1 MKLYFYL
8 EILGDWILYVD
19 IDLVIFMVW
28 LGEWLLFLGDYL
40 GDMIDEIFGK
50 KIVFFVMGGLKN
62 YVYIV

>member
-50 KIVFFVMGGLKN
+50 KIVFFVIGGLKN

>member
-8 EILGDWILYVD
+8 EILGVWILYVD

-40 GDMIDEIFGK
+40 GDMIDEIFGE
-50 KIVFFVMGGLKN
+50 KIVFFVIGGLKN

>member
-1 MKLYFYL
+1 MILYFYL

-50 KIVFFVMGGLKN
+50 KIVFFVIGGLKN